1 MQSEKPIYKKPW
13 EKINH
18 YGESTWVGN
27 DKPMFENKYC
37 GVFQDKYPVVKGH
50 LLFVPKKNDPTT
62 IAEAYKLAYY
72 CGEQWME
79 EGKMDGFNV
88 GQNRG
93 AAAGQSIFWPHIHFI
108 PRNKNDYEGDSH
120 NGIRLSVPSGDHT
133 NYY

>member
-1 MQSEKPIYKKPW
+1 MQSKKPIYKKPW

-18 YGESTWVGN
+18 YDESTWVGN
-27 DKPMFENKYC
+27 DKPIFENEHC
-37 GVFQDKYPVVKGH
+37 GVFQDRYPVVKGH
-50 LLFVPKKNDPTT
+50 LLFIPKKNNPET

-72 CGEQWME
+72 CGEQWIK
-79 EGKMDGFNV
+79 EGKMDGFKV

-108 PRNKNDYEGDSH
+108 PRNKNDYKGDGH
-120 NGIRLSVPSGDHT
+120 NGIRLSIPSGDHT

>member
-1 MQSEKPIYKKPW
+1 MQSKKPIYKKPW

-27 DKPMFENKYC
+27 STPIFENEHC
-37 GVFQDKYPVVKGH
+37 GVFEDMYPVVKGH
-50 LLFVPKKNDPTT
+50 LLFIPKKNDPTT

-72 CGEQWME
+72 CGEQWIE
-79 EGKMDGFNV
+79 EGKMDGFNI

-93 AAAGQSIFWPHIHFI
+93 KAAGQSIFWPHIHFI
-108 PRNKNDYEGDSH
+108 PRKENDYKGKGH
-120 NGIRLSVPSGDHT
+120 NGVRLSIPSGDHT